1 MTARRGEKKFRND
14 VRFIDWRRKCTQVII
29 GILHKNVFD
38 DFDSIMTATTDKKS
52 FQKPKKIQSLD
63 RIKADQAYLEN
74 ILNIIE
80 GSNLP
85 LTEEFKLDIE
95 PDAIKNARLHAN
107 DITNVLKETKHQL
120 SLREQ
125 FWYCLK

>member
-1 MTARRGEKKFRND
+1 MTARRGEIKFKND
-14 VRFIDWRRKCTQVII
+14 IRFIDWRRKCTQVIV
-29 GILHKNVFD
+29 GILHESVFD
-38 DFDSIMTATTDKKS
+38 DFDSIITSTTNTKK

-63 RIKADQAYLEN
+63 RIRADQAYLEN
-74 ILNIIE
+74 ILNIVE

-85 LTEEFKLDIE
+85 ITEDFKLDTE
-95 PDAIKNARLHAN
+95 PATIKNARLQAN
-107 DITNVLKETKHQL
+107 EISNILKETKHQL